1 MNDSIRTTN
10 AQPTLLVGSATLVT
24 AGDRALLLRMPTSP
38 TTARTLGARAVLLS
52 APGLNASQLGAA
64 AERALNLFDHGAGSA
79 AERART
85 IIVALRTQLG
95 EQSEVCM
102 IGLLRREAW
111 AASSGNLTAVASL
124 LRESRHVT
132 VLFPSGAP
140 GASTKSA
147 QRQGV
152 VTGRVALAP
161 GDRIALAASEEEG
174 RALLKRRLGPSS
186 GGADIALLLASEEP
200 APPSPRSAARTS
212 DTLLAIPT
220 DNIAQAKARARA
232 RWEEGSV
239 ERRELIAAAAP
250 PKPEADR
257 RRPEHLTEPY
267 TPIDRAAQ
275 EVLAERRGG
284 GARGGV
290 STRGPAARVA
300 QPSRDARNREAI
312 RRAARAR
319 AERSLGAEPEIEHSH
334 AERGAAPPSRL
345 QAAARRLISAA
356 ERRFPWAASRVPEP
370 SLDIERRRET
380 SPKQMIERSRRRS
393 ASVLLIAIFI
403 TAVGGAASV
412 YLNRTDPTLDAAAN
426 ARNSL
431 AEAARAVDEALNPV
445 TNLLVSDPERART
458 LLIGAT
464 EKLAIAEAGGA
475 EASEI
480 NALRERI
487 GPPLDKLFF
496 FTRASVFEVFDFTR
510 ATTSTPIKITAITQ
524 GPDGYSY
531 ILDDYSGAVY
541 RVDPAAQPNP
551 RATVVYQ
558 PGYELYGSTTGRART
573 ISASGP
579 DILIFDASS
588 NLWRWRPAD
597 LSGRGTLV
605 KLRVRDGELWGSDVT
620 IISGFAADEGTGLY
634 RLYVVD
640 PSARQILRYTPAPDG
655 TGYPAPPTGY
665 LINPTSLTGVDA
677 MAIDGDLY
685 LAQDGAV
692 RRYVSGAVDEWVP
705 ADPGDSIIRSSPEI
719 RLIFSVGA
727 SRTGVLYGWDVRNQR
742 MLAYSKAGSGSV
754 LAQYQLLAP
763 DGVISDIVDGYIAL
777 ARDGGAPTFIWAEE
791 GRIRGAVLG
800 AAVVPGSTP
809 TPAAT
814 AAPVIELPSTQP

>member
-1 MNDSIRTTN
+1 MNDSLRTTN

-38 TTARTLGARAVLLS
+38 TTARTLGARAVLLY
-52 APGLNASQLGAA
+52 APGSNASQLKAA
-64 AERALNLFDHGAGSA
+64 AERALNLFDQGEGGAG
-79 AERART
+79 ERART
-85 IIVALRTQLG
+85 IIVALREQLG

-102 IGLLRREAW
+102 VGLLRREAW

-132 VLFPSGAP
+132 VLLPAGAP
-140 GASTKSA
+140 GASAGAA

-152 VTGRVALAP
+152 VTGRVALAI
-161 GDRIALAASEEEG
+161 GDRIALAFTEEEG
-174 RALLKRRLGPSS
+174 RALLKRRPGSAS
-186 GGADIALLLASEEP
+186 DGAELALLLASEEP
-200 APPSPRSAARTS
+200 TPPPPRSASQTS
-212 DTLLAIPT
+212 DTLLAIPA

-232 RWEEGSV
+232 RWEEGND
-239 ERRELIAAAAP
+239 ERSELIAAAVP

-257 RRPEHLTEPY
+257 RRPERPTEPY
-267 TPIDRAAQ
+267 APIDRAAQ

-300 QPSRDARNREAI
+300 QPSRDARSREAI

-319 AERSLGAEPEIEHSH
+319 AERSPGAEPEIERSR
-334 AERGAAPPSRL
+334 AERGSTPPSRL
-345 QAAARRLISAA
+345 RVAARRLISAA

-370 SLDIERRRET
+370 SLDIERKRQA
-380 SPKQMIERSRRRS
+380 SPKQAIARSRRRS
-393 ASVLLIAIFI
+393 ASVLLAAILI
-403 TAVGGAASV
+403 TAVGGVASV
-412 YLNRTDPTLDAAAN
+412 YLNQTNPTLDAAAN
-426 ARNSL
+426 ARESL

-445 TNLLVSDPERART
+445 TNLLASDPDRART
-458 LLIGAT
+458 LLVSAT
-464 EKLAIAEAGGA
+464 EKLVTAEAGGA
-475 EASEI
+475 PMSEI
-480 NALRERI
+480 NALRERM
-487 GPPLDKLFF
+487 GPPLDKLFLL
-496 FTRASVFEVFDFTR
+496 TRATVFDVFDFTS
-510 ATTSTPIKITAITQ
+510 ATVPIKITAITQ

-531 ILDDYSGAVY
+531 ILDDFSGAVY

-551 RATVVYQ
+551 RATVIYQ
-558 PGYELYGSTTGRART
+558 PGYELFGSTTGRAQT

-597 LSGRGTLV
+597 SSGKGTLV

-634 RLYVVD
+634 RMYVVD

-665 LINPTSLTGVDA
+665 LINPTSLASVDA

-692 RRYVSGAVDEWVP
+692 RRYVGGAVDEWVP
-705 ADPGDSIIRSSPEI
+705 ADPGDSVIRSTPEI
-719 RLIFSVGA
+719 RLILSAGA
-727 SRTGVLYGWDVRNQR
+727 SRTGVLYGWDVRNER
-742 MLAYSKAGSGSV
+742 ILAYSKASSGSV
-754 LAQYQLLAP
+754 LAQYQLVAS
-763 DGVISDIVDGYIAL
+763 DGVVSSIVGGYIAL

-800 AAVVPGSTP
+800 AAVTPGATP
-809 TPAAT
+809 TPAVT
-814 AAPVIELPSTQP
+814 AAPVIELPSIQP

>member
-1 MNDSIRTTN
+1 MNDSLRTTN

-52 APGLNASQLGAA
+52 APGSNASQLKAA
-64 AERALNLFDHGAGSA
+64 AERALDLFDQGEGGAG
-79 AERART
+79 ERART
-85 IIVALRTQLG
+85 IIVALRKQFG
-95 EQSEVCM
+95 EKCEVCM
-102 IGLLRREAW
+102 VGLLRREAW

-132 VLFPSGAP
+132 IVLPAGAP
-140 GASTKSA
+140 GASAGTA

-152 VTGRVALAP
+152 ITGRVALAT
-161 GDRIALAASEEEG
+161 GDRIALAVTEEEG
-174 RALLKRRLGPSS
+174 RALLKRRP
-186 GGADIALLLASEEP
+186 GAASDGTQLALLLASEVP
-200 APPSPRSAARTS
+200 TPPPPPRSAGQAS
-212 DTLLAIPT
+212 DTLLAIPA
-220 DNIAQAKARARA
+220 DNIAQAQARARA
-232 RWEEGSV
+232 RWEEGND
-239 ERRELIAAAAP
+239 ERSELIAAAVP

-257 RRPEHLTEPY
+257 RRPEHPTEPY

-284 GARGGV
+284 GARGGA
-290 STRGPAARVA
+290 STRGVPARVA
-300 QPSRDARNREAI
+300 QPSRDARNREAA

-319 AERSLGAEPEIEHSH
+319 AERSPGAEPEIERSR
-334 AERGAAPPSRL
+334 AERGATPPSRL
-345 QAAARRLISAA
+345 RVAAKRLTSAA
-356 ERRFPWAASRVPEP
+356 ERRFPWLATRVQAP
-370 SLDIERRRET
+370 SLDIERRRDT
-380 SPKQMIERSRRRS
+380 SPDQAVARSRRRS
-393 ASVLLIAIFI
+393 ATVLLAAILI
-403 TAVGGAASV
+403 TAVGGIANV

-426 ARNSL
+426 ARESL
-431 AEAARAVDEALNPV
+431 AEATRAVDEALNPV
-445 TNLLVSDPERART
+445 TNLLASDPDRART
-458 LLIGAT
+458 LLVSAT
-464 EKLAIAEAGGA
+464 EKLLAAEAGGA
-475 EASEI
+475 SASEI
-480 NALRERI
+480 NALRERM
-487 GPPLDKLFF
+487 GPPLDKLFLL
-496 FTRASVFEVFDFTR
+496 TRASVFDVFDFTA
-510 ATTSTPIKITAITQ
+510 ATVPIKITAITQ

-531 ILDDYSGAVY
+531 ILDDFSGAVY

-551 RATVVYQ
+551 RATVIYQ
-558 PGYELYGSTTGRART
+558 PGYELYGSTTGRAQT

-579 DILIFDASS
+579 DILVLDASS

-597 LSGRGTLV
+597 LSGKGTLV
-605 KLRVRDGELWGSDVT
+605 RLRVRDGELWGSDVR

-634 RLYVVD
+634 RIYVVD

-665 LINPTSLTGVDA
+665 LINPTSLASVDA

-692 RRYVSGAVDEWVP
+692 RRYVGGAVDEWAP
-705 ADPGDSIIRSSPEI
+705 ADPGDSVIRSTPEI
-719 RLIFSVGA
+719 RLIISAGA

-742 MLAYSKAGSGSV
+742 MLAYSKASSGSV
-754 LAQYQLLAP
+754 LAQYQLVAS
-763 DGVISDIVDGYIAL
+763 DGVVSNIVGGYIAL

-800 AAVVPGSTP
+800 AAVTPGATP

>member
-1 MNDSIRTTN
+1 MNDSLRTTN

-52 APGLNASQLGAA
+52 APGSNASQLKAA
-64 AERALNLFDHGAGSA
+64 AERALDLFDQGEGGAG
-79 AERART
+79 ERART
-85 IIVALRTQLG
+85 IIVALRKQFG
-95 EQSEVCM
+95 EKCEVCM
-102 IGLLRREAW
+102 VGLLRREAW

-132 VLFPSGAP
+132 IVLPAGAP
-140 GASTKSA
+140 GASAGTA

-152 VTGRVALAP
+152 ITGRVALAT
-161 GDRIALAASEEEG
+161 GDRIALAVTEEEG
-174 RALLKRRLGPSS
+174 RALLKRRP
-186 GGADIALLLASEEP
+186 GAASDGTQLALLLASEVP
-200 APPSPRSAARTS
+200 TPPPPPRSAGQAS
-212 DTLLAIPT
+212 DTLLAIPA

-232 RWEEGSV
+232 RWEEGND
-239 ERRELIAAAAP
+239 ERSELIAAAVP

-257 RRPEHLTEPY
+257 RRPEHPTEPY

-284 GARGGV
+284 GARGGA
-290 STRGPAARVA
+290 STRGVPARVA
-300 QPSRDARNREAI
+300 QPSRDARNREAA

-319 AERSLGAEPEIEHSH
+319 AERSPGAEPEIERSR
-334 AERGAAPPSRL
+334 AERGATPPSRL
-345 QAAARRLISAA
+345 RVAAKRLTSAA
-356 ERRFPWAASRVPEP
+356 ERRFPWLATRVQAP
-370 SLDIERRRET
+370 SLDIERRRDT
-380 SPKQMIERSRRRS
+380 SPDQAVARSRRRS
-393 ASVLLIAIFI
+393 ATVLLAAILI
-403 TAVGGAASV
+403 TAVGGIANV

-426 ARNSL
+426 ARESL
-431 AEAARAVDEALNPV
+431 AEATRAVDEALNPV
-445 TNLLVSDPERART
+445 TNLLASDPDRART
-458 LLIGAT
+458 LLVSAT
-464 EKLAIAEAGGA
+464 EKLLAAEAGGA
-475 EASEI
+475 SASEI
-480 NALRERI
+480 NALRERM
-487 GPPLDKLFF
+487 GPPLDKLFLL
-496 FTRASVFEVFDFTR
+496 TRASVFDVFDFTA
-510 ATTSTPIKITAITQ
+510 ATVPIKITAITQ

-531 ILDDYSGAVY
+531 ILDDFSGAVY

-551 RATVVYQ
+551 RATVIYQ
-558 PGYELYGSTTGRART
+558 PGYELYGSTTGRAQT

-579 DILIFDASS
+579 DILVLDASS

-597 LSGRGTLV
+597 LSGKGTLV
-605 KLRVRDGELWGSDVT
+605 RLRVRDGELWGSDVR

-634 RLYVVD
+634 RIYVVD

-665 LINPTSLTGVDA
+665 LINPTSLASVDA

-692 RRYVSGAVDEWVP
+692 RRYVGGAVDEWAP
-705 ADPGDSIIRSSPEI
+705 ADPGDSVIRSTPEI
-719 RLIFSVGA
+719 RLIISAGA

-742 MLAYSKAGSGSV
+742 MLAYSKASSGSV
-754 LAQYQLLAP
+754 LAQYQLVAS
-763 DGVISDIVDGYIAL
+763 DGVVSNIVGGYIAL

-800 AAVVPGSTP
+800 AAVTPGATP

>member
-1 MNDSIRTTN
+1 MNDNLRTTN

-52 APGLNASQLGAA
+52 APGSNTSQLKAA
-64 AERALNLFDHGAGSA
+64 AERALNLFDQGEGGAG
-79 AERART
+79 ERART
-85 IIVALRTQLG
+85 IIVALREQLG

-102 IGLLRREAW
+102 VGLLRREAW

-140 GASTKSA
+140 GASTKAA

-174 RALLKRRLGPSS
+174 RELLKRRPGPTND
-186 GGADIALLLASEEP
+186 GAELALLLASEEP
-200 APPSPRSAARTS
+200 TPPPPRSASQTS
-212 DTLLAIPT
+212 DTLLAIPA

-232 RWEEGSV
+232 RWEEGND
-239 ERRELIAAAAP
+239 ERSELIAAAVP

-257 RRPEHLTEPY
+257 RRPELPTEPY
-267 TPIDRAAQ
+267 APIDRAAQ

-290 STRGPAARVA
+290 STRGPAARVV
-300 QPSRDARNREAI
+300 QPSRDARSREAI

-319 AERSLGAEPEIEHSH
+319 AERSPGAEPEIEHSR

-345 QAAARRLISAA
+345 RIAAKRLTSAA
-356 ERRFPWAASRVPEP
+356 ERRFPWLATRAQEP
-370 SLDIERRRET
+370 SLDIERSRDT
-380 SPKQMIERSRRRS
+380 SPKQAIARSRRRS
-393 ASVLLIAIFI
+393 ANVLLAAILI
-403 TAVGGAASV
+403 TAVGGVASV

-426 ARNSL
+426 ARESL
-431 AEAARAVDEALNPV
+431 AEAIRAVDEALNPI
-445 TNLLVSDPERART
+445 TNLLASDPDRART
-458 LLIGAT
+458 LLVSAT
-464 EKLAIAEAGGA
+464 EKLVIAEAGGA

-480 NALRERI
+480 NALRERM
-487 GPPLDKLFF
+487 GPPLDKLFLL
-496 FTRASVFEVFDFTR
+496 TRASVFEVFDFTT
-510 ATTSTPIKITAITQ
+510 ATVPIKITAITQ

-531 ILDDYSGAVY
+531 ILDDFSGAVY

-551 RATVVYQ
+551 RATVIYQ
-558 PGYELYGSTTGRART
+558 PGYELFGSTTGRAQT

-597 LSGRGTLV
+597 LSGKGTLV
-605 KLRVRDGELWGSDVT
+605 RLRVRDGELWGSDVT

-634 RLYVVD
+634 RIYVVD

-665 LINPTSLTGVDA
+665 LINPTSLASVDA

-692 RRYVSGAVDEWVP
+692 RRYVGGAVDEWVP
-705 ADPGDSIIRSSPEI
+705 ADPGDSVIRSSPEI
-719 RLIFSVGA
+719 RLILSAGASVG
-727 SRTGVLYGWDVRNQR
+727 
-742 MLAYSKAGSGSV
+742 
-754 LAQYQLLAP
+754 
-763 DGVISDIVDGYIAL
+763 GYIAL

-800 AAVVPGSTP
+800 AAVTPGATP